1 MDNMVKIIDLDANKA
16 KKAFLQSKNYFNCNL
31 PEYFD
36 FTPVLKNIDRQL
48 RHKNGQQATLTDI
61 ITLKRTAFISEL
73 RKCDDININLYL
85 NKDGE
90 YDWRKLQIINPY
102 LYVSLVHLI
111 TKKKNWNVLQERFQE
126 IEDECCPSITC
137 SSMPFIKLDG
147 ASVEGKDEGI
157 NWWKEFEQESLKMA
171 LSYKYCVRTDLV
183 NCYGSVYTHT
193 IVWALHGK
201 KTAKE
206 QKSNHN
212 LLGNLIDSAIQNMQ
226 NGQTNGILQ
235 GSRIFDLIAE
245 LILGY
250 SDLNLIERLRKNE
263 IDNYKILRY
272 RDDYRIF
279 ANNKKTLDLIV
290 KELSLVSAE
299 LNMHF
304 NNAKTLVSNDIISSS
319 IKTDKLYW
327 LDYEPMME
335 LPHISN
341 QKKLLMIYKLAL
353 KFPNTGSV
361 KKALLGFRKLLSRKF
376 NKVVNFYSYVY
387 TFNIFNSKD
396 TWNAVQNVFNQ
407 QVCNV
412 RTKEYKNNSLD
423 KLYDLLNKKLGLTIS
438 IESSK
443 LSEKFKYIISE
454 HDDSNNQLAIKV
466 LSELSKGNISYVRN
480 LFKSNFHSISDV
492 KESFDNYCAEN
503 DVEESIKE
511 KFNAL
516 LNDKYSDCHQ
526 LAAILTMIGIRSP
539 KQIDAVV
546 SCLSVLCDTL
556 NDYEKQ
562 KFIDEDMQQFNQ
574 KLKEMP
580 NSEYMQLWMQRF
592 FIGNSNEGLNN
603 SSDSSKLL
611 ESVNQVCNGNT
622 VTDFW
627 NTSWLRKIQ
636 EVDYKSMEENPFVD
650 REKLSEVESIIK
662 INEEDE
668 Y

>member
-1 MDNMVKIIDLDANKA
+1 M
-16 KKAFLQSKNYFNCNL
+16 
-31 PEYFD
+31 
-36 FTPVLKNIDRQL
+36 
-48 RHKNGQQATLTDI
+48 
-61 ITLKRTAFISEL
+61 
-73 RKCDDININLYL
+73 RKCEDININLYL

-111 TKKKNWNVLQERFQE
+111 TKKENWNILQERFQT

-137 SSMPFIKLDG
+137 SSMPFTKLDG
-147 ASVEGKDEGI
+147 APVEGKDEGI
-157 NWWKEFEQESLKMA
+157 NWWEKFEQESLKMA
-171 LSYKYCVRTDLV
+171 LSYRYCVRTDLV

-206 QKSNHN
+206 QKSSRS

-226 NGQTNGILQ
+226 NGQTNGIPQ
-235 GSRIFDLIAE
+235 GSKIFDLIAE

-250 SDLNLIERLRKNE
+250 SDLKLIGKLKNKVS
-263 IDNYKILRY
+263 DFKILRY

-279 ANNKKTLDLIV
+279 ANNKETLDLIV

-327 LDYEPMME
+327 LDYEPMMR

-361 KKALLGFRKLLSRKF
+361 KKALIDFRKLLSMKF
-376 NKVVNFYSYVY
+376 NKAVSFYSYVY
-387 TFNIFNSKD
+387 TFNVFNSKD
-396 TWNAVQNVFNQ
+396 TWSAVQNVFNQ
-407 QVCNV
+407 QMCDV
-412 RTKEYKNNSLD
+412 RTKDYKNNSLD
-423 KLYDLLNKKLGLTIS
+423 KLYDVLNKKLDLTIS
-438 IESSK
+438 IDSSK
-443 LSEKFKYIISE
+443 LSEKLQYVISK
-454 HDDSNNQLAIKV
+454 HDGSDNQLAIKV
-466 LSELSKGNISYVRN
+466 LRELSKGNISYVQN

-492 KESFDNYCAEN
+492 KESFDTYCAEN
-503 DVEESIKE
+503 NVEESIKE
-511 KFNAL
+511 KFNSL
-516 LNDKYSDCHQ
+516 LNNKCSDCHQ
-526 LAAILTMIGIRSP
+526 LAAILTMIGMRSP

-556 NDYEKQ
+556 NDDEKQ
-562 KFIDEDMQQFNQ
+562 KFINEDMQQFNQ

-592 FIGNSNEGLNN
+592 FIGNSSEKLDNN
-603 SSDSSKLL
+603 SDGNKLL
-611 ESVNQVCNGNT
+611 ESVNQVCNGNI
-622 VTDFW
+622 VNDFW
-627 NTSWLRKIQ
+627 SMSWLRKIQ
-636 EVDYKSMEENPFVD
+636 EIDVQSMEDIPFVD
-650 REKLSEVESIIK
+650 REKLSEVKSIIK
-662 INEEDE
+662 VNEEDE